1 MSPDRTTAR
10 VAAGFSSP
18 YSDPVHTQQNGKRM
32 APLAG
37 NFVGHYQIIC
47 QVGAGGMGTV
57 FKAFDTTL
65 QRTVA
70 LKFLTPNPTSSA
82 DRDALLREAR
92 AASTLDHKNIGM
104 VHAVEEAEDGH
115 LFIVMAY
122 YEGQS
127 LASRMTGPPFPVF
140 EAIEIVHQIAEGLS
154 HAHLRNLVHRDVKP
168 SNVILT
174 SSGEAKIVDFG
185 LARFVGPAAATQTQN
200 FSGTLPYMSP
210 EQVMGRPVD
219 ARTDI
224 WSLGV
229 ITYQLLANRL
239 PFPGDNPGSIINGIL
254 RASPPELTDVP
265 PELKRIV
272 RRTLAG
278 RPQDRYQSCGQILQ
292 DLEDFAALA
301 NRPTVKRGGS
311 EGRHFGMLSSR
322 AMRSIRFASTRRWML
337 LLALLLLAAI
347 FVVSFRHRIFRG
359 KLQGENSV
367 SPAAYESYLRGQ
379 EYLSRYDKPGNL
391 DGAIKLFESTTEAD
405 PRFALAFA
413 ALGEAY
419 WYKYL
424 FDEDPRWVKLASA
437 ASKRAAELNDQLS
450 AVYITLGRIHSG
462 TGLRDLAIQEFQRAQ
477 QLDRNNA
484 AALLGLADT
493 YASVGRNQEA
503 EDLYKRASAMH
514 PDWDAY
520 YRLGHFYYAQ
530 RRFPEAADQFRRVI
544 ELLPDHGTAH
554 TSLGTT
560 LLSLGKEN
568 EAEAE
573 FRRSMALVPDY
584 VAASNLGVIYYNQK
598 RFAEAAEMTG
608 KALQINDKDYR
619 LWNNLAIAYEWLGEP
634 EKARQAFSEEL
645 ARLEQIV
652 PLRPYDAEVHADL
665 GAMYSQ
671 RHLRDKAKTQLDAA
685 LALSHDD
692 AGILSKAGEAYEN
705 LGERSLALAYFRKAL
720 QKGSTL
726 DDLKLNPDLRS
737 LLSDPNARRVLE
749 KALPSATQRAAS
761 ATR

>member
-1 MSPDRTTAR
+1 MP
-10 VAAGFSSP
+10 
-18 YSDPVHTQQNGKRM
+18 
-32 APLAG
+32 PLAG
-37 NFVGHYQIIC
+37 NLVGHYQILC

-70 LKFLTPNPTSSA
+70 LKFLTPNPTNIV

-92 AASTLDHKNIGM
+92 AASTLDHKNIGT
-104 VHAVEEAEDGH
+104 VHAIEETDDGH
-115 LFIVMAY
+115 LFLVMAY

-140 EAIEIVHQIAEGLS
+140 EAVEIVQQIAEGLG
-154 HAHLRNLVHRDVKP
+154 HAHLHNIVHRDVKP

-174 SSGEAKIVDFG
+174 SGGEAKIVDFG

-200 FSGTLPYMSP
+200 FSGTLSYMSP

-239 PFPGDNPGSIINGIL
+239 PFSGDNPAATVNAIL
-254 RASPPELTDVP
+254 RASPPELSDSP
-265 PELKRIV
+265 QGLRKIV
-272 RRTLAG
+272 RTALAG
-278 RPQDRYQSCGQILQ
+278 RPQDRYQSCADLLGDLQ
-292 DLEDFAALA
+292 DFSSLA
-301 NRPTVKRGGS
+301 NRPTV
-311 EGRHFGMLSSR
+311 GRSGLEAQRLGLLALPSR
-322 AMRSIRFASTRRWML
+322 AFRSLRFARGRRWML
-337 LLALLLLAAI
+337 LLPLLLLAGILA
-347 FVVSFRHRIFRG
+347 VSFRHQLFPG
-359 KLQGENSV
+359 KRAQAEVSA

-379 EYLSRYDKPGNL
+379 EYLARYDKPGNL
-391 DGAIKLFESTTEAD
+391 NAAIKLFESTTQAD
-405 PRFALAFA
+405 PKFALAFA

-419 WYKYL
+419 WNKYL
-424 FDEDPRWVKLASA
+424 FDEDPKWVQLASA
-437 ASKRAAELNDQLS
+437 ACKRAAELNDQLP

-477 QLDRNNA
+477 ELDHHNA

-493 YASVGRNQEA
+493 YADVGRNQEA
-503 EDLYKRASAMH
+503 EDLYKRASAMR
-514 PDWDAY
+514 PADSDGY
-520 YRLGHFYYAQ
+520 YRLGAFYY
-530 RRFPEAADQFRRVI
+530 REHRFSEAADQFRRVI
-544 ELLPDHGTAH
+544 DLLPDHVPAH

-560 LLSLGKEN
+560 LLSLGRED

-573 FRRSMALVPDY
+573 FKKSLALAPDY

-598 RFAEAAEMTG
+598 RFAEAAEMTE
-608 KALQINDKDYR
+608 KALQVNDKDYR
-619 LWNNLAIAYEWLGEP
+619 LWNNLAIAYEWLGQP
-634 EKARQAFSEEL
+634 DKARQAFSQEL
-645 ARLEQIV
+645 TRLEQIA
-652 PLRPYDAEVHADL
+652 PLRPDDAEVHANL

-671 RHLRDKAKTQLDAA
+671 LRLRDKAKMQLDAA
-685 LALSHDD
+685 LALSPDD
-692 AGILSKAGEAYEN
+692 AGILGKAGEAYEN
-705 LGERSLALAYFRKAL
+705 LGERSLALEYFRKAL
-720 QKGSTL
+720 QKGWTL
-726 DDLKLNPDLRS
+726 EDLKMNPDLRS

-749 KALPSATQRAAS
+749 KALPSTTQRGVS